1 MVVSKRVAKMLSA
14 PALVAEEYPQESRP
28 TRTYQSKSLIAA
40 IKKKRGMKR
49 RAQRIQELRA
59 GEIDLA
65 EEFASLSLGD

>member
-1 MVVSKRVAKMLSA
+1 MVVSKPVAKMLSA
-14 PALVAEEYPQESRP
+14 PALVEEEYPQESRP

-40 IKKKRGMKR
+40 LKKKRGMKR

-59 GEIDLA
+59 GEIDLT